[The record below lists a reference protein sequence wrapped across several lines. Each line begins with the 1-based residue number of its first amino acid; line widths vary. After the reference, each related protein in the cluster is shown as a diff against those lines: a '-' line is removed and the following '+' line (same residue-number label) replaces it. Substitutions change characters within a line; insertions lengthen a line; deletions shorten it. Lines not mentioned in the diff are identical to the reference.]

1 MCPRSSL
8 LIFCLFWQLGI
19 NQDTS
24 HIAFKS
30 SGYQGGSALKGG
42 SAYDRSATFAK
53 EGCDTEK
60 KRNISRFKPVR
71 MKMMRNKVR
80 KWNKTKTQRAKIKPP
95 RSDLLSTTCRARGW
109 ILRCWFDKL
118 SPWESKPLSSNLRLT
133 HEFIRIKKGGRI

>member
-24 HIAFKS
+24 LSFSAFKS

-80 KWNKTKTQRAKIKPP
+80 KWNKTKTQRVKIKPP
-95 RSDLLSTTCRARGW
+95 RFFL
-109 ILRCWFDKL
+109 
-118 SPWESKPLSSNLRLT
+118 ESMPGLPTVCHRKSRVYRFVMQRKFCL
-133 HEFIRIKKGGRI
+133 FV